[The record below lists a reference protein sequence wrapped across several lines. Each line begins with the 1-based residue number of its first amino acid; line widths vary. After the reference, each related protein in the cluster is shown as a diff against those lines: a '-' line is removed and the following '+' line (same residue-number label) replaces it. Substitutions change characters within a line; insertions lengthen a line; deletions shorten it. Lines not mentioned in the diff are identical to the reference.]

1 MVEIQ
6 LSTEDGWD
14 PVINRGCLK
23 SSYQQRMVEIQ
34 SSTEDGGDPVIKRGG
49 LRSSYQEREDG

>member
-14 PVINRGCLK
+14 PVINRGWLR

-34 SSTEDGGDPVIKRGG
+34 LSTEDG
-49 LRSSYQEREDG
+49 